1 MRHFSVLAP
10 ALKQAEGAQ
19 QKHNKGSVES
29 VVKFRNTEFLGSR
42 VIDRF
47 PFGISYIAVIPNKNS
62 IMSKF
67 KSSLCSINPD
77 YLITEVVIIIRII
90 FQLTLSYSCNHH
102 MAFAVLYSRLIYL
115 IAFLDV
121 S

>member
-1 MRHFSVLAP
+1 MSSVEEVLLYIWSLKMRHFSVLGP

-47 PFGISYIAVIPNKNS
+47 LWYF
-62 IMSKF
+62 
-67 KSSLCSINPD
+67 
-77 YLITEVVIIIRII
+77 
-90 FQLTLSYSCNHH
+90 
-102 MAFAVLYSRLIYL
+102 LYCCHTQQELHY
-115 IAFLDV
+115 V
-121 S
+121 